1 MDEIR
6 RHAKPKKPVEIGE
19 SQPRELRKAD
29 VGRQLLALNEV
40 NGYRIRPGFYNIN
53 GATMLTDGVNF
64 TAYSNGAT
72 SITLLLYKRG
82 EIKPFVQIPFPE
94 SYRIG
99 KVYSMIVFGLD
110 IENLEYSYSVDG
122 PWEPEKGLLFD
133 KNHLLLDPFAKAV
146 SGQRIWGQNPNKD
159 GAYRARVVRDNFEWN
174 DTNSLGIP
182 MCDSVIYEMHVRGF
196 TMDPSSGVKFRGT
209 FDGIKQK
216 VEYLKRLGITAVEL
230 MPIFEFDETRDK
242 REVNGKT
249 LLDYWG
255 YNTISFFAPNTS
267 YASQSEYNKEGVE
280 LKHMIKTLKDN
291 GIEVILDVV
300 FNHTAEGNENGPFIS
315 FKGFDNNI
323 YYLLTPYGQYYNFSG
338 CGNTMNCNH
347 PMVQEFIVE
356 CLRYWVE
363 EYRVDGFRFDLA
375 SILGRDQDGAP
386 MEKPPLIQRLAY
398 DPILGNVKLIA
409 EAWDAGGMYQVGNFP
424 AWKRWAEWN
433 GKYRD
438 DIRSYLKGDIWS
450 APEAVK
456 RITGSMD
463 LYGGSYLG
471 YDSSVNFI
479 TCHDG
484 FTLYDLYTY
493 NNKHNED
500 NGWNNTDGAN
510 DNYSWNCGVEGET
523 DDPEVNKLRRRL
535 VKNACVTLMLS
546 RGIPMFLA
554 GDEFGNSQFGNNNA
568 YCQDNE
574 ISWLDWSLLDKNR
587 DLFTFFQ
594 YMIWYRKHHRVIR
607 VDTEKCSLN
616 YPCISRH
623 GLNPFWMDNNSNN
636 HYVGI
641 MYAGKHHVSGTDEI
655 IYLAINAYW
664 HEQTVTLPQAPE
676 GCKFYLMIDTMRE
689 DSVVQDMV
697 PVNGQITIGPRS
709 VMVME
714 TFPILE
720 LPDEG

>member
-1 MDEIR
+1 MALKGRNEQIIIEKDDVNSVGEQHINLIPMDKI
-6 RHAKPKKPVEIGE
+6 AGY
-19 SQPRELRKAD
+19 D
-29 VGRQLLALNEV
+29 V
-40 NGYRIRPGFYNIN
+40 RPGFYEIN
-53 GATMLTDGVNF
+53 GATAIPGGINF
-64 TAYSNGAT
+64 TIHSNQAT
-72 SITLLLYKRG
+72 GVELLLFERKQK
-82 EIKPFVQIPFPE
+82 EPFAVLPFPPH
-94 SYRIG
+94 YRIG
-99 KVYSMIVFGLD
+99 NCYSMIVFNLD
-110 IENLEYSYSVDG
+110 IDNLEYAYRMDG
-122 PWEPEKGLLFD
+122 PYDPSRGLLFN
-133 KNHLLLDPFAKAV
+133 KENVLLDPYAKAV
-146 SGQRIWGQNPNKD
+146 AGLREWGVEAVDEKD
-159 GAYRARVVRDNFEWN
+159 YAGYHARVVADDFDWGNCKQPLTPAE
-174 DTNSLGIP
+174 DLI
-182 MCDSVIYEMHVRGF
+182 IYELHVRGF
-196 TMDPSSGVKFRGT
+196 TKDASSGALYPGT
-209 FDGIKQK
+209 FDAIREKIP
-216 VEYLKRLGITAVEL
+216 YLKELGVTAVEL
-230 MPIFEFDETRDK
+230 MPIFEFDEMHGH
-242 REVNGKT
+242 REYNGQQ
-249 LLDYWG
+249 LIDYWG
-255 YNTISFFAPNTS
+255 YNTVNFFSPNTAYVS
-267 YASQSEYNKEGVE
+267 KPEYNKEGNE
-280 LKHMIKTLKDN
+280 LKRLVKLLNEN

-300 FNHTAEGNENGPFIS
+300 FNHTAEGNEQGPVFS
-315 FKGFDNNI
+315 FKGIDNNI
-323 YYLLTPYGQYYNFSG
+323 YYMLTPEGYYYNFSG

-347 PMVQEFIVE
+347 PIVRNMIID
-356 CLRYWVE
+356 CLRYWVIA
-363 EYRVDGFRFDLA
+363 YRIDGFRFDLA
-375 SILGRDQDGAP
+375 SILGRNEDGSP
-386 MEKPPLIQRLAY
+386 MSKPPLLESLAF
-398 DPILGNVKLIA
+398 DPILAKVKLIA
-409 EAWDAGGMYQVGNFP
+409 EAWDAGGMYQVGSFP
-424 AWKRWAEWN
+424 SWNRWIEWN

-438 DIRSYLKGDIWS
+438 DVRGFLKGDDHMEM
-450 APEAVK
+450 AAAD
-456 RITGSMD
+456 RISGSPD
-463 LYGGSYLG
+463 IYNPSTRGHL
-471 YDSSVNFI
+471 SSVNFL

-484 FTLYDLYTY
+484 FTLHDLYTY
-493 NNKHNED
+493 NYKHNED